1 MSIFHN
7 AALLGASGNQGA
19 AAADYSITRSLRF
32 NSADDAYL
40 SRGSFANSDTKT
52 MTFSFWLKRSALTA
66 TKATQYI
73 FSGGDNGTIFFDS
86 GNDDKLSFNLR
97 GTSGTNFFTTTSAQL
112 RDLSAWYHIV
122 VALDLDNSTTSE
134 RFKCYI
140 NGVQQTMSNTSYPNN
155 SFHDGGTWYI
165 GSYTGSQHYPDYYLA
180 EFHYVAGQALAASN
194 FGEYDN
200 NNIWNAKQY
209 SGSYGTNGFYL
220 NFSDN
225 SSNSALGTD
234 SSGNSNTWTV
244 NNIVA
249 AQFAP
254 SHIATGGDPTSSTT
268 NPFGVG
274 QGHSVD
280 FDGTDDQIRFT
291 GPGTVIGDITIECF
305 FRLGSGSGYQRIF
318 STKEDSYSS
327 EQTIIRRHTNGNL
340 QFYFGNG
347 TPEHQ
352 GGSMSANTWYHAA
365 IVYDASA
372 ETVSYYLDGSRLSTD
387 SYSGAV
393 VITEMVVGGGYGSE
407 NWNGLISNCRVTKQA
422 LYSGTSYT
430 VPTSTLTTTSQG
442 AIADNVALLCCT
454 TSTITAAS
462 GLAGDP
468 ADIDSVL
475 DSPSN
480 GTQTDS
486 GAGGEVSGNYAILN
500 TLDSGTSSTTFS
512 NGNLDASTSTSG
524 WHTTRHTIGVSSGKW
539 YWEVL
544 CTSNTTGNGLMV
556 GIIDPADSLASYV
569 GSTSGGYS
577 YNWDANKYN
586 NGSSTS
592 YGASF
597 TDGDVISVA
606 FDADAGTLIFYKN
619 GASQGTAFSSIPAG
633 TYLPATSLGNTMS
646 ATINHGQRAFK
657 HAAPSGYK
665 ALCTANLS
673 DSDYASI
680 PEGAAAFDI
689 FTENG
694 TAGDRTFTMP
704 GGFGADFVWAKERN
718 ADTNHALFDV
728 VRTATKRLKT
738 NSRDNEDTQA
748 NQLKSFTS
756 TGFTYGSDIPNGSG
770 DTGVYWCWDAGTT
783 TDTSN
788 NDGSI
793 QSTTRASTTNGF
805 SIVKYQGSGS
815 NDTVGHG
822 LSSPPDWIIFKDINR
837 DDEPWFSWH
846 SILGNQAYLFLNT
859 TAAVTT
865 GQSDFMNSTSPTDDV
880 FSVGNAAGKQNRSGS
895 NFLALCWHNVPGFS
909 SFGRIN
915 GNGNADGPFI
925 YTGFRVAYV
934 MIKPLYNYSGGSDIV
949 ANTGWYIY
957 DSARSPINP
966 AGDVLGA
973 DRDNDEE
980 NSATDIDLLSNG
992 FKIRNVRAVNTTD
1005 DAVYMAFAEHPF
1017 KTSRAR

>member
-347 TPEHQ
+347 TPEQQ
-352 GGSMSANTWYHAA
+352 GGSMSTNTWYHAA

-372 ETVSYYLDGSRLSTD
+372 DTVSYYIDGSRIGTD
-387 SYSGAV
+387 SYSGSV

-442 AIADNVALLCCT
+442 AIAANVALLCCT

-486 GAGGEVSGNYAILN
+486 GAGGEVSGNYCVLN
-500 TLDSGTSSTTFS
+500 PLDALDQTLSD
-512 NGNLDASTSTSG
+512 GNLKSTGNESTAG
-524 WHTTRHTIGVSSGKW
+524 VTGTLGVSSGKW
-539 YWEVL
+539 YWEM
-544 CTSNTTGNGLMV
+544 TAGSYIDIA
-556 GIIDPADSLASYV
+556 GIWHDSVPIDGFP
-569 GSTSGGYS
+569 GSTSESYGYFGNGGLKLNS
-577 YNWDANKYN
+577 GS
-586 NGSSTS
+586 GSS
-592 YGASF
+592 YGDSF
-597 TDGDVISVA
+597 AEGDVIGVA
-606 FDADAGTLIFYKN
+606 MDLDNGNLYFYLNGTIQN
-619 GASQGTAFSSIPAG
+619 SGTALATGLSG
-633 TYLPATSLGNTMS
+633 TYRPAIRAGRDDTAATNTV
-646 ATINHGQRAFK
+646 NFGQRAFK

-704 GGFGADFVWAKERN
+704 GGFGADFVWSKSRN
-718 ADTNHALFDV
+718 NNYNHALFDV

-756 TGFTYGSDIPNGSG
+756 TGFTYGSDVPNSSG
-770 DTGVYWCWDAGTT
+770 ETGVYWCWDAGTT

-934 MIKPLYNYSGGSDIV
+934 MIKPLYSYSGGSDIV

-957 DSARSPINP
+957 DSARSSINP